1 MAPTMA
7 PGRAGKPKEEYPSP
21 AGTSRAPWRSPAAFS
36 FPPPAVAVEFQKKV
50 PPEGRA
56 VQPS

>member
-1 MAPTMA
+1 MA